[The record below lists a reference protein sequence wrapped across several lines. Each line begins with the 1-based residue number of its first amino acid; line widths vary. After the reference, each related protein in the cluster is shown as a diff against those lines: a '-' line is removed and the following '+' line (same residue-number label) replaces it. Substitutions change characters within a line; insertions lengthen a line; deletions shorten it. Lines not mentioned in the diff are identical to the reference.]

1 MGTDAKILRT
11 ADICDDHGDAVSV
24 YERSFNDYAAHN
36 HFHGEIVTF
45 NTFEDNKGVRDVLD
59 RGGRGKVLVIDG
71 RGSPRRALCGGNIA
85 AQAQKSGWEGIVIN
99 GCIRDAHEFAD
110 LDFGVKA
117 TGTTPRR
124 PNHGTIGKADV
135 PVTFGG
141 VTFRPGEYL
150 YADGD
155 GVIVSGAPVHD

>member
-1 MGTDAKILRT
+1 MGTDTNIVRT
-11 ADICDDHGDAVSV
+11 ADICDAHGDAVSV
-24 YERSFNDYAAHN
+24 CELSFHDYAARN

-45 NTFEDNKGVRDVLD
+45 STFEDNKGVRDVLD

-71 RGSPRRALCGGNIA
+71 RGSARRALCGGNIA
-85 AQAQKSGWEGIVIN
+85 AQAEKSGWAGIVIN
-99 GCIRDAHEFAD
+99 GRIRDAHEFAD

-124 PNHGTIGKADV
+124 PHQDGTGKAGV

-155 GVIVSGAPVHD
+155 GVIVSEAPVHD